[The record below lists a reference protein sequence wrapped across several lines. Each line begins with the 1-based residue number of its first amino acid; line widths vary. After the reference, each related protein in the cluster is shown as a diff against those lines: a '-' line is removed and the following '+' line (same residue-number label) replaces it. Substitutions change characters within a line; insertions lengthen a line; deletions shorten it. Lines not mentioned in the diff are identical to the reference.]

1 MPRGLCR
8 IDRGQKLGSGMTA
21 DSARTPFDPRL
32 IAAVVIVGVIG
43 FIAMWAL
50 IALGPQLSAGN
61 NGQGH
66 ALSRSVAGY
75 AGIIDLAERS
85 DMWVDVRRELV
96 EATPLAEDEGRT
108 LLVLTPEHDSDP
120 KEIEALVKAHGDE
133 PVLLVLP
140 KWQLSAHETRKGW
153 AGGGFATRAH
163 PRLIPWAKFGGKE
176 PDIAIVA
183 VKDSGQV
190 ALNGSGDSRGFTMLR
205 RGEWQIVFGG
215 GGNVMIPLPSGLSNP
230 DSPAARATE
239 NPALLIRSANRQL
252 YILSEPDLI
261 NNFAFAS
268 RESARTALAV
278 LDLVAEDADAGGV
291 AFDVTLNGLGSG
303 TSFLRL
309 AFVPPFIGITLCL
322 IAAGILA
329 LWQAAVRFGPPRSV
343 ARAIP
348 ISKLALIE
356 SSAELVAQTQRE
368 SDAAAPWLRGQREAL
383 ARGLHAPPGLAG
395 EALDQ
400 WIDRRRRGGGDSD
413 TFAAL
418 ARRLLLA
425 RTNDELLGTA
435 RQLHAIRKDLL
446 REH

>member
-1 MPRGLCR
+1 
-8 IDRGQKLGSGMTA
+8 MTA
-21 DSARTPFDPRL
+21 DGTRTPFDPRL
-32 IAAVVIVGVIG
+32 IAAVVVVGVIG

-85 DMWVDVRRELV
+85 DMWVDVRRQLV
-96 EATPLAEDEGRT
+96 EAEPLGDDEGRT

-120 KEIEALVKAHGDE
+120 KDIEALVKAHGDE

-140 KWQLSAHETRKGW
+140 KWQMSPHETRKGW
-153 AGGGFATRAH
+153 AGGGFVTRAH

-176 PDIAIVA
+176 PDVTIVTA
-183 VKDSGQV
+183 KDGGQIL
-190 ALNGSGDSRGFTMLR
+190 LNGAGSR
-205 RGEWQIVFGG
+205 RGLATLSPGQWQIVFGG
-215 GGNVMIPLPSGLSNP
+215 GGNVMIGLPNMMLNPSN
-230 DSPAARATE
+230 PAARDRE

-278 LDLVAEDADAGGV
+278 LDLVAEDADAGGI
-291 AFDVTLNGLGSG
+291 AFDVTLNGLGSSS
-303 TSFLRL
+303 SFLRL

-329 LWQAAVRFGPPRSV
+329 LWQAAVRFGPPRAV

-356 SSAELVAQTQRE
+356 SSAELVGQTQRE

-395 EALDQ
+395 EALDR
-400 WIDRRRRGGGDSD
+400 WIDRRRRGDGGSD
-413 TFAAL
+413 GFAAL

-425 RTNDELLGTA
+425 RNNDEMLGTA
-435 RQLHAIRKDLL
+435 QQLHAIRKDLL